1 MKKVLILLLVVSLFI
16 TGCGKKNAKNV
27 INDFA
32 NKVSN
37 TKSYSLKGNM
47 EIYDDEETFTYSIEA
62 DYMKDN
68 FYKVVMVNQTNNHEQ
83 VLLKNNDAVYVI
95 TPSLN
100 KSFKFQSEWPDNS
113 SQSYLL
119 KAITEDLKNDQNSS
133 LEEIDNDYVIKS
145 SVNYPNNPEL
155 KYQKVTLDKDG
166 NLKKNEVYDEK
177 DKLKMKVTF
186 TDISYDASLSEDDFK
201 LEEYI
206 KEEPKEE
213 NKEEKKEDTTK
224 TKETCTE
231 STCKEEEKANCEGD
245 SCDKE
250 TGLLENIMYPLYIPS
265 NTYLSTSDKVNTD
278 NGNRVILTFGGEK
291 NFVLV
296 EEKASVA
303 EEFEIIPVYGDPLI
317 VNDTYGALGANSL
330 TWTKDN
336 ISYYLAGNDLTTNEL
351 ISIGKSIR
359 GEDITVAKEK

>member
-1 MKKVLILLLVVSLFI
+1 MKKSIILLLIMFLCL
-16 TGCGKKNAKNV
+16 TGCSKNKSKNI

-32 NKVSN
+32 NKVNN

-62 DYMKDN
+62 DFMKEN

-83 VLLKNNDAVYVI
+83 VLLRNLDAVYVI

-119 KAITEDLKNDQNSS
+119 KAIITDLKNDQNSS
-133 LEEIDNDYVIKS
+133 LEEIDDNYVIKS

-166 NLKKNEVYDEK
+166 NLKKNEIYDEK
-177 DKLKMKVTF
+177 DTLKMKVTF
-186 TDISYDASLSEDDFK
+186 TAIDYNATLSEDDFK

-206 KEEPKEE
+206 KEEPKE
-213 NKEEKKEDTTK
+213 NNDSSK
-224 TKETCTE
+224 TTCTKSSCNE
-231 STCKEEEKANCEGD
+231 QKAKCEGD

-278 NGNRVILTFGGEK
+278 NGNRIILTFGGDR

-296 EEKASVA
+296 EEKASVS
-303 EEFEIIPVYGDPLI
+303 EDFEIIPVYGDPMI

-330 TWTKDN
+330 AWTKDDV
-336 ISYYLAGNDLTTNEL
+336 SYYLAGNDLTTNEL
-351 ISIGKSIR
+351 IAIGKSIR
-359 GEDITVAKEK
+359 GEDVTVSKEK

>member
-27 INDFA
+27 IYDFA

-119 KAITEDLKNDQNSS
+119 NAITEDLKNDQNSS

-145 SVNYPNNPEL
+145 SVNYPNNSEL

-206 KEEPKEE
+206 KEE

-245 SCDKE
+245 SCE

-296 EEKASVA
+296 EEKASVT